1 MAATAYSPEFKERAV
16 QAFMSRGARSTRE
29 LSREFGISHSTLYD
43 WVSVAGFDSDSEEA
57 KSSSPDSWQAP
68 RRMRAIAVYD
78 SLAPEEQG
86 EFLRNSGLSSAHI
99 EKWRQ
104 MLYSA
109 LEVRDQE
116 RLRLEKRIR
125 ELERDLERKNR
136 ALAEASAL
144 LILQK
149 KARNLLYEEE

>member
-1 MAATAYSPEFKERAV
+1 MAATSYSPEHKARAV
-16 QAFMSRGARSTRE
+16 QTFLSRGQRSVREVSRE
-29 LSREFGISHSTLYD
+29 LGISHSTLFE
-43 WVSVAGFDSDSEEA
+43 WVAAISFDADQEP
-57 KSSSPDSWQAP
+57 KPISPESWQAP
-68 RRMRAIAVYD
+68 RRMQAIAVYD
-78 SLAPEEQG
+78 SLAVEERG
-86 EFLRNSGLSSAHI
+86 EFLRSHGLSSAHI

-125 ELERDLERKNR
+125 VLERDLERKDK
-136 ALAEASAL
+136 ALAEAAAL

-149 KARNLLYEEE
+149 KAKFLIYEEE

>member
-1 MAATAYSPEFKERAV
+1 MAATSYSPEFKDRAV
-16 QAFMSRGARSTRE
+16 QAFMSRGTRSTRE
-29 LSREFGISHSTLYD
+29 ISREFGISHSTLYD

-57 KSSSPDSWQAP
+57 KASPDSWHAP
-68 RRMRAIAVYD
+68 RRMRAITVYD
-78 SLAPEEQG
+78 SLAPEEKG
-86 EFLRNSGLSSAHI
+86 EFLRNSGLSSIHI

-125 ELERDLERKNR
+125 GLERDLERKNK

>member
-1 MAATAYSPEFKERAV
+1 
-16 QAFMSRGARSTRE
+16 
-29 LSREFGISHSTLYD
+29 
-43 WVSVAGFDSDSEEA
+43 
-57 KSSSPDSWQAP
+57 
-68 RRMRAIAVYD
+68 
-78 SLAPEEQG
+78 
-86 EFLRNSGLSSAHI
+86 
-99 EKWRQ
+99 

-125 ELERDLERKNR
+125 GLERDLERKNK

>member
-1 MAATAYSPEFKERAV
+1 MAATSYSPEFKERAV
-16 QAFMSRGARSTRE
+16 QAFMSRGSRSTRE
-29 LSREFGISHSTLYD
+29 ISREFGISHSTLYD
-43 WVSVAGFDSDSEEA
+43 WVSIAGFDNDNDET
-57 KSSSPDSWQAP
+57 KTSPDNWQAS
-68 RRMRAIAVYD
+68 RRMRAISVYD
-78 SLAPEEQG
+78 SLASDEKG
-86 EFLRNSGLSSAHI
+86 EFLRNSGLSSIHI

-116 RLRLEKRIR
+116 RLRLEKKIR
-125 ELERDLERKNR
+125 ELERDLERKNK

>member
-1 MAATAYSPEFKERAV
+1 MAATSYSPEHKARAV
-16 QAFMSRGARSTRE
+16 QTFLTRGNRSVREVSRE
-29 LSREFGISHSTLYD
+29 LGICHSTLFE
-43 WVSVAGFDSDSEEA
+43 WVAASSFEGDSEQA
-57 KSSSPDSWQAP
+57 RSSPDSWQAP
-68 RRMRAIAVYD
+68 RRMQAIAVYD
-78 SLAPEEQG
+78 SLAVEERG
-86 EFLRNSGLSSAHI
+86 EFLRSHGLSSIHI

-116 RLRLEKRIR
+116 KLRLEKRIR
-125 ELERDLERKNR
+125 ILERDLERKNK
-136 ALAEASAL
+136 ALAEAAAL